1 MKNLFRKTS
10 KGTTPKAL
18 KIKCTK
24 ETKEQVSS
32 IMKKYG
38 WTWNEFESF
47 IEKEGLELN
56 MTKVLESKF
65 SMDNINFSNEDK
77 TEKTKFFQANDT
89 ALVIL
94 IIQGNQ
100 IITLGIEKKKDKKE
114 KIVHSKNNSNAKSI
128 YNLCNYFF
136 YFFFKSF
143 IC

>member
-47 IEKEGLELN
+47 IEKEGLEFLGWREVP
-56 MTKVLESKF
+56 TYP
-65 SMDNINFSNEDK
+65 
-77 TEKTKFFQANDT
+77 Q
-89 ALVIL
+89 IL
-94 IIQGNQ
+94 G
-100 IITLGIEKKKDKKE
+100 KKAVDCMP
-114 KIVHSKNNSNAKSI
+114 
-128 YNLCNYFF
+128 YT
-136 YFFFKSF
+136 
-143 IC
+143 